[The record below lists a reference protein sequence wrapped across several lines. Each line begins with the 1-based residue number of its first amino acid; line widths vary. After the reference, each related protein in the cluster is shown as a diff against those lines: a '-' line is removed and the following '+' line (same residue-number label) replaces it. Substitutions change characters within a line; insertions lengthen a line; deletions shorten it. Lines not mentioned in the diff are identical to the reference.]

1 MSNKVKEPFKKELI
15 YFDEKSY
22 QKAIKEAESKIDI
35 LDDAIAFISN
45 YVGTIDIKECLSQ
58 GFVPYFLEELPEAY
72 PKFKELELDALKI
85 VQLKD
90 IPIDNLRFIENKYHS
105 TAGKVKWT
113 KEGLIPDVDK
123 SLYCKYT
130 KNQKENDKLR
140 IAKRFIK
147 VLNEIEDY
155 NHIYPFSVVKATSG
169 FVNYNMLT
177 KEYTLRTD

>member
-22 QKAIKEAESKIDI
+22 QKAVQEAEAKINI
-35 LDDAIAFISN
+35 LDDAIAFISD
-45 YVGTIDIKECLSQ
+45 YVGTVNIKECLSQ
-58 GFVPYFLEELPEAY
+58 GFVPYLLDKLPEVF
-72 PKFKELELDALKI
+72 PKFSELQLDALKI

-90 IPIDNLRFIENKYHS
+90 IPIENLKFIESKYHS
-105 TAGKVKWT
+105 SIGKVKYS

-123 SLYCKYT
+123 AMFCKYT
-130 KNQKENDKLR
+130 KNQSENDKLR
-140 IAKRFIK
+140 LAKRFIR
-147 VLNEIEDY
+147 VLDEIG
-155 NHIYPFSVVKATSG
+155 NHSHVYPFDIVKATSG